1 MGPITLFD
9 KSFLQSLSLDESV
22 WFDHFFLTNVCP
34 LFYVETMADLEKSPR
49 KGRTEEDEVK
59 IIADK
64 FPQMH
69 GMPCAHHTELCTTNL
84 LGRGVPMTGQIPLAG
99 PAQLVKTDGK
109 SGAVYES
116 SPEAEAFSRWQNG
129 EFLEVEHLYAKAWRS
144 SLSPLDSKVVAR
156 EVRMLDIDA
165 ASCKTLEEAK
175 HLAEGVVARRSRPAT
190 RMKLALMSLN
200 IPTGL
205 HGQVLKRWMHDNHP
219 PLAQY
224 APYAAHVLTVVLFFK
239 IALAANLISNERPS
253 NRVDVAYLFYLPFC
267 MMFVSSDRLH
277 EKCASLYMRSD
288 QVFVWGPEL
297 KSGLNE
303 LNNYYLKLPDS
314 ERDKGVYS
322 LASDPPEIGNGIVR
336 RLWGQLLPK
345 WGKNKETDV
354 ADRPVVGTT
363 IDEIKR
369 MASAQPLS
377 PSEVDFNPDDTERF
391 IIKRRVARRRGSWYQ
406 VPKGINAEQEG

>member
-9 KSFLQSLSLDESV
+9 KSFLQSLSVDESV

-34 LFYVETMADLEKSPR
+34 LFYVETMADLEKSPQ
-49 KGRTEEDEVK
+49 KGRTAEDEVK

-64 FPQMH
+64 FPEMH

-84 LGRGVPMTGQIPLAG
+84 LGRGVPMTGQVPLAG
-99 PAQLVKTDGK
+99 AQLVKTDGK
-109 SGAVYES
+109 SGAVFEP
-116 SPEAEAFSRWQNG
+116 SPEAEAFSRWQKG
-129 EFLEVEHLYAKAWRS
+129 EFLEVERLYAKAWRS
-144 SLSPLDSKVVAR
+144 LLSPLDSKVVAR

-175 HLAEGVVARRSRPAT
+175 HLAEGVVARRSRPAA

-200 IPTGL
+200 IQTGL
-205 HGQVLKRWMHDNHP
+205 HGQVLERWMHANHP

-224 APYAAHVLTVVLFFK
+224 APYAAHVLAVVLFYK

-253 NRVDVAYLFYLPFC
+253 SRVDVAYLFYLPFC

-277 EKCASLYMRSD
+277 EKCASLFMRSD

-303 LNNYYLKLPDS
+303 LNKYYLKLPDT

-322 LASDPPEIGNGIVR
+322 FASDPPEIGNSIVR

-345 WGKNKETDV
+345 WRKKEETDV
-354 ADRPVVGTT
+354 ADRPVVGPT

-369 MASAQPLS
+369 MASAPPLS
-377 PSEVDFNPDDTERF
+377 PSAVDFNPDSTERF
-391 IIKRRVARRRGSWYQ
+391 LIKRRVARRKGSWYQ
-406 VPKGINAEQEG
+406 VPKGIKAEQE